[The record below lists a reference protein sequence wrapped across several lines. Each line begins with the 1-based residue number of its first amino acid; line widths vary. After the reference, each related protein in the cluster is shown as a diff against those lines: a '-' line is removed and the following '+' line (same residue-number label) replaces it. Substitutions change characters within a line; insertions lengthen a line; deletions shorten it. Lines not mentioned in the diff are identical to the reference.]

1 MIVYEGEKDMK
12 KEYVRPVIVGERF
25 APNEYI
31 AACGDRGKVYKFEC
45 NAGSKH
51 NSYNVYLEDGTPYAT
66 SGRDYGGCKT
76 DFYSYSPCGGKHDAD
91 SDSGFLPG
99 YMYRQNVLGNNT
111 GDRIDVIIW
120 TDNYT
125 QVHCTTNLKM
135 SEWETAKS

>member
-1 MIVYEGEKDMK
+1 MK

-31 AACGDRGKVYKFEC
+31 AACGDSGKVYKFEC

-51 NSYNVYLEDGTPYAT
+51 NSYNVYLKDGTPYAT

-76 DFYSYSPCGGKHDAD
+76 DFYSYSPCGEKHDAD

-99 YMYRQNVLGNNT
+99 YMYRQNFLGNNT

-125 QVHCTTNLKM
+125 QVHCTTNLQM
-135 SEWETAKS
+135 SEWETTKS